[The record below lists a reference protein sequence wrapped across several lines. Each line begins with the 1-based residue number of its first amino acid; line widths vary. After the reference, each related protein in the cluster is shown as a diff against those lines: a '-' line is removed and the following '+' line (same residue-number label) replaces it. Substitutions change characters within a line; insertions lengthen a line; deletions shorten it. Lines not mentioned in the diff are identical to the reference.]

1 MYLSNISKPPILTR
15 FRQQNLPEIQMASTI
30 CLKSLSEPKRCRFF
44 SGLQMGKLYAVF

>member
-30 CLKSLSEPKRCRFF
+30 CLSSLSAPKALEI
-44 SGLQMGKLYAVF
+44 LQWPPGG